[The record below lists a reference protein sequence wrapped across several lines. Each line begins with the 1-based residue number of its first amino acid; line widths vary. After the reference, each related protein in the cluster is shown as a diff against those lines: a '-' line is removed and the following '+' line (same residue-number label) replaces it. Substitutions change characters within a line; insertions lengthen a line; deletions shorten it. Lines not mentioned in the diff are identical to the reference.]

1 MNANMKRKIER
12 PVTVGLVSL
21 GCAKNRVDS
30 EAMLGYLKEAGFRFT
45 SDPSTADIIIVNT
58 CGFIGPAKEESI
70 DTILEMAIYKERGRC
85 RKLIVT
91 GCLAQRYHQE
101 LVRNIPEIDVVLGIN
116 DVERIR
122 EACEFHE
129 MRGDYVSQDPPSW
142 VYDRQVE
149 RLITTPRHYAYLKI
163 AEGCNHTCTF
173 CAIPMIRGRY
183 RSRRIESIVDEA
195 RELIERGT
203 QELLIISQDTTYYG
217 RDLGIKDGLYRLLDA
232 LHELEGLR
240 WIRLLYL
247 YPDTMPPDFPE
258 KMRLYPRLVPYLDL
272 PLQHSHPEILRAMRR
287 RGSRERYRDLL
298 LRYRDEVPEI
308 VLRTTFIVGF
318 PGEEER
324 HFGDLLQFLHE
335 VEFDH
340 VGAFIYSDEDGTPAE
355 RLNSKVPIRIAEER
369 RHRLMMAQQEIVERR
384 QRARVGKVYEVV
396 IDDEPKQGHG
406 VRIYRGRF
414 YGQAP
419 EIDGVVWVKSR
430 RPLSIGQ
437 WVRVRI
443 TDTEWYDLK
452 GRVDEYTMVSVENP
466 AGATSID
473 GR

>member
-1 MNANMKRKIER
+1 MKSNKGRS
-12 PVTVGLVSL
+12 VTVGLVSL

-30 EAMLGYLKEAGFRFT
+30 EAMLGYLKRAGYRFT
-45 SDPSTADIIIVNT
+45 SDPSAADIIIVNT

-70 DTILEMAIYKERGRC
+70 DTILEMVTYKERGRC
-85 RKLIVT
+85 RKLIVA

-101 LVRNIPEIDVVLGIN
+101 LVQNIPEIDVILGIN
-116 DVERIR
+116 EVERIR
-122 EACEFHE
+122 EACELDKV
-129 MRGDYVSQDPPSW
+129 RGDYVSHTPPYW
-142 VYDRQVE
+142 VYDRQVK
-149 RLITTPRHYAYLKI
+149 RVLTTPRHYAYLKI

-195 RELIERGT
+195 RELVEQGA

-217 RDLGIKDGLYRLLDA
+217 RDLGMKDGLYRLLDA

-240 WIRLLYL
+240 WIRFLYL
-247 YPDTMPPDFPE
+247 YPDTMPSNFPE
-258 KMRLYPRLVPYLDL
+258 MMRSFPRLVPYLDL

-298 LRYRDEVPEI
+298 LRYRSEIPDI

-318 PGEEER
+318 PGEDER
-324 HFGDLLQFLHE
+324 HFADLLQFLHE

-340 VGAFIYSDEDGTPAE
+340 VGVFVYSDEDGTPAE
-355 RLNSKVPIRIAEER
+355 RLGSKVPARIAEAR
-369 RHRLMMAQQEIVERR
+369 KHRLMMEQQLIVERR
-384 QRARVGKVYEVV
+384 QRARVGKVYEVI
-396 IDDEPKQGHG
+396 IDDEPKPGKG

-430 RPLSIGQ
+430 RSLSMGQ
-437 WVRVRI
+437 WVRVKI
-443 TDTEWYDLK
+443 TEAELYDLK
-452 GRVDEYTMVSVENP
+452 GWVDEHTMVSVEDP
-466 AGATSID
+466 KETASID